1 MFILFMCSFSYE
13 RSQYEG
19 EDSESLSGLKVQL
32 KVFGPKSIFVHL
44 LVWALFLV
52 VGGRVQTI
60 LPKSRAGNNPSRS
73 LKLKFHPYMCQLTM
87 G

>member
-1 MFILFMCSFSYE
+1 MCSFSYE

-32 KVFGPKSIFVHL
+32 KVSGLKSIFVHL

-52 VGGRVQTI
+52 VGWGSSDCARV
-60 LPKSRAGNNPSRS
+60 
-73 LKLKFHPYMCQLTM
+73 
-87 G
+87 